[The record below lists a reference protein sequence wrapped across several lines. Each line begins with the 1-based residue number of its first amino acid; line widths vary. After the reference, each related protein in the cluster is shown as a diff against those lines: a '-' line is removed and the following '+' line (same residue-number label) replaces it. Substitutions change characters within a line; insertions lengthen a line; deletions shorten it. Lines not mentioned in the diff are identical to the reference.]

1 MTRLSD
7 LRGASY
13 WEKKPVS
20 IRPSDEYRVGDL
32 VYAHDERVDD
42 EDHWRLYFDLLKR
55 NLRMEVM
62 AEGRVVMAI
71 RGTGPHPYGG
81 TIRVMAPPPPEP
93 TLPSLMLPETC
104 EAEVVDEEIQ
114 LRLDEE
120 REAIATLLP
129 ARWAKIVRA
138 RIGT

>member
-62 AEGRVVMAI
+62 AEGRVVMPI
-71 RGTGPHPYGG
+71 RGTGPHPFEGS
-81 TIRVMAPPPPEP
+81 IRVIDPPPSESM
-93 TLPSLMLPETC
+93 LLLPEIC
-104 EAEVVDEEIQ
+104 ESEVVDEKVQ
-114 LRLDEE
+114 VCLDEE
-120 REAIATLLP
+120 REAIASLLP
-129 ARWAKIVRA
+129 ARWAKIVRL